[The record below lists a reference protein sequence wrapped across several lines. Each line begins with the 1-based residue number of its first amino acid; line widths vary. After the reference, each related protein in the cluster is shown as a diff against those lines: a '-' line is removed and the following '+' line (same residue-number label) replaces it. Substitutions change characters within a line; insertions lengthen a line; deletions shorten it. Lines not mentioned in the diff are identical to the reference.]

1 MGVAEVMVIE
11 YNGRKKTAS
20 QHRLQIQKL
29 YAKPKKEKEPEQ
41 DTMDLFDDDDLSDSE
56 DEDGYSEDILS
67 EAWSQSYIL
76 GLTSSRLFFAKGV
89 FT

>member
-29 YAKPKKEKEPEQ
+29 YAKPKKEKEQEQ
-41 DTMDLFDDDDLSDSE
+41 DTMDLFDDEDFSDSE

-67 EAWSQSYIL
+67 EA
-76 GLTSSRLFFAKGV
+76 
-89 FT
+89 